1 MNFSTKNPII
11 CAIDT
16 HDFDDSIKL
25 IKEIHDSVFAI
36 KLGLEFFVAF
46 GIDGVKKIID
56 IFPEIKIF
64 LDLKF
69 HDIPNTVAG
78 ALKSIVKIDNI
89 FLTTI
94 HANGGDEM
102 IIRACEVVKDSNSN
116 LKIIAVTRLTS
127 LELIESDV
135 VNLTEL
141 ALKNGAHGVVCPSG
155 ISSILRNKFD
165 SKYKDF
171 IIVTPGVRLIDQN
184 ISNDDQKSIAT
195 PKKAI
200 EDGSSYLVIGRPITQ
215 AFDKKTLIEK
225 ILHNF

>member
-1 MNFSTKNPII
+1 MNFCTKNPII

-16 HDFDDSIKL
+16 NDFDNSIQL
-25 IKEIHDSVFAI
+25 IKEIHDSVYSI
-36 KLGLEFFVAF
+36 KLGLEFFMAF
-46 GIDGVKKIID
+46 GIDGVKRIIEL
-56 IFPEIKIF
+56 FPEIKIF

-69 HDIPNTVAG
+69 HDIPNTVGG

-94 HANGGDEM
+94 HASGGDEM
-102 IIRACEVVKDSNSN
+102 IKRACEIVKDSNSN
-116 LKIIAVTRLTS
+116 LKIIAVTKLTS

-141 ALKNGAHGVVCPSG
+141 ALKNGAHGVVCPPDMSR
-155 ISSILRNKFD
+155 ILRNKFD
-165 SKYKDF
+165 STYKDF
-171 IIVTPGVRLIDQN
+171 TIVTPGIRLIDKN
-184 ISNDDQKSIAT
+184 INNDDQKSIAT

-200 EDGSSYLVIGRPITQ
+200 ENGSSYLVIGRPITQ
-215 AFDKKTLIEK
+215 AFDKKAIIKK